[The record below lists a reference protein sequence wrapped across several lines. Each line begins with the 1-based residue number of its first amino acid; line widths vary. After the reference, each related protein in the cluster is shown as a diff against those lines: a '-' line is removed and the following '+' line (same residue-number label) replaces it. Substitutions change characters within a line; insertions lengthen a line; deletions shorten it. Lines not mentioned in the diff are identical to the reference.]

1 MRIGFTGGDSRMRVL
16 ADAALADGH
25 TVASLAPLG
34 VGVGVADIEALC
46 RFSKVVVLPV
56 PSTRDG
62 VHLSGTTLPL
72 SSLPLS
78 ERHAVFGGFLPP
90 SFHPCE
96 RLLDIAHD
104 ERTVYKNAVL
114 TAEGAIASLLTATGC
129 GLLGLSVGVV
139 GFGRIA
145 RSLVYRIRGFGVP
158 ITVYAR
164 RPEALAE
171 AESLGCR
178 AVPLAPSLTLAE
190 DVILGTVPAP
200 IYGGL
205 RVGRPVYLTD
215 LGGGMPASLPGEGGE
230 AFPVTSARGVPGVF
244 APRGAG
250 LVLWEALRAFLDTL

>member
-25 TVASLAPLG
+25 TVASLAPFGVGLG
-34 VGVGVADIEALC
+34 VTDIEALC
-46 RFSKVVVLPV
+46 RFSEVVVLPV

-62 VHLSGTTLPL
+62 VHLCGTTLPL

-78 ERHAVFGGFLPP
+78 PRHAVFGGFLPP
-90 SFHPCE
+90 SFRSE
-96 RLLDIAHD
+96 RLLDIAYD

-145 RSLVYRIRGFGVP
+145 RSLVYRLRGFGVP

-164 RPEALAE
+164 RPEALTE

-178 AVPLAPSLTLAE
+178 AVMLSPTLTLAE

-200 IYGGL
+200 IYGQM
-205 RVGRPVYLTD
+205 RVRRPVYLAD
-215 LGGGMPASLPGEGGE
+215 LGGGMPASLPTEEGEVL
-230 AFPVTSARGVPGVF
+230 PVTAARGVPGVF